1 MQINMDEEV
10 CFIDGEGNKIFCENI
25 SSHIGLAMAILEQ
38 DKRLG
43 EEFKKSGMQDSADF
57 LVNTKGW
64 VKATRQ
70 GYYRKCV
77 YSSSRLTEKQRKR
90 LLYYKYTEGYE
101 MDDLDI
107 ISLQQKNRNA
117 GRWNTER

>member
-1 MQINMDEEV
+1 MDEEV
-10 CFIDGEGNKIFCENI
+10 CFIDGDGNKISCENI

-38 DKRLG
+38 DQKIN
-43 EEFKKSGMQDSADF
+43 EEFKRSTMQDPVDF
-57 LVNTKGW
+57 LVYNKGW
-64 VKATRQ
+64 AKTTRQ
-70 GYYRKCV
+70 GYYRKCI

-107 ISLQQKNRNA
+107 IGLQHKNRNA